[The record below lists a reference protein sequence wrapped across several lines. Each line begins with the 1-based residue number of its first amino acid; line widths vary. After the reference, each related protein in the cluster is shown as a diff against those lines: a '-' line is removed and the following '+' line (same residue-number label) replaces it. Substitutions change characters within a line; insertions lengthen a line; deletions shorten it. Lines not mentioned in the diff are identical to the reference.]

1 MGNNII
7 WRDTSSYSRSQRE
20 QAPSVLTTTI
30 GKIDITVHRH
40 IFYKGWV
47 LSSRELDIQTEQLD
61 FENLE
66 DCKKQALEKVTTLLE
81 RKIKEFQDVQS
92 TINNSLN

>member
-1 MGNNII
+1 MDKNII
-7 WRDTSSYSRSQRE
+7 WKDKSSYSRAQRE
-20 QAPSVLTTTI
+20 QAPSVLTATI

-47 LSSRELDIQTEQLD
+47 LSSRALGIETEQLD

-81 RKIKEFQDVQS
+81 RKIKEFQDAQS
-92 TINNSLN
+92 TINNLLN

>member
-1 MGNNII
+1 MEKNII
-7 WRDTSSYSRSQRE
+7 WKDKSSYSRAQRE
-20 QAPSVLTTTI
+20 QAPSVLTATI

-47 LSSRELDIQTEQLD
+47 LSSRKLDIKTEPLD

-81 RKIKEFQDVQS
+81 GKIKEYQDAQS
-92 TINNSLN
+92 TIKNVLD